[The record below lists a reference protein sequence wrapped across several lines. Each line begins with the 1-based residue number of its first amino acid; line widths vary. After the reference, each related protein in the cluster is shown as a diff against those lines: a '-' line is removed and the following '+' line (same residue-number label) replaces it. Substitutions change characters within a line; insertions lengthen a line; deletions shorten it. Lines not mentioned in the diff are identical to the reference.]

1 MGIVVDVETTGLDH
15 NRDRIIELA
24 VQRFNFD
31 MLGRITQLDA
41 PQVWRED
48 PGVPLDAHITQLTG
62 LTNQDLVGQSI
73 DQSLSTNLIASA
85 DLVIAHNAAF
95 DRPFIERRLPAAAGK
110 SWACSMVEPEW
121 LALGF
126 DGRALGYLVTQ
137 CGWFYDGHRAVN
149 DILALIQLLAHQ
161 ASDGET
167 IMAKLVGSS
176 ARTSYRINAVSA
188 PFEAKDLLKARGYRW
203 DPDLRFWWTTIPEN
217 GLQAEQWWLQQTV
230 YAGRGGPAIFPQTA
244 RERYAR

>member
-1 MGIVVDVETTGLDH
+1 MTGYAPNEFDHAARVLASHPDFRILRRLQPSSSIFQGPPLGPQRMGIVVDVETTGLDH

-126 DGRALGYLVTQ
+126 
-137 CGWFYDGHRAVN
+137 
-149 DILALIQLLAHQ
+149 
-161 ASDGET
+161 
-167 IMAKLVGSS
+167 
-176 ARTSYRINAVSA
+176 
-188 PFEAKDLLKARGYRW
+188 
-203 DPDLRFWWTTIPEN
+203 
-217 GLQAEQWWLQQTV
+217 
-230 YAGRGGPAIFPQTA
+230 
-244 RERYAR
+244 